1 MCPLLVLFE
10 HPRNAFLLLG
20 WAKDSPQELLVEL
33 GVLDGI
39 VQKLGKK
46 LLLELTCVLERL
58 EVKFGKFLSFL
69 HLHRRG
75 RV

>member
-1 MCPLLVLFE
+1 MLFE
-10 HPRNAFLLLG
+10 QPRKAFLLLG
-20 WAKDSPQELLVEL
+20 WAKDSLQELLVEL
-33 GVLDGI
+33 GVVDGI
-39 VQKLGKK
+39 VQKLSKK

-69 HLHRRG
+69 HLHGRG